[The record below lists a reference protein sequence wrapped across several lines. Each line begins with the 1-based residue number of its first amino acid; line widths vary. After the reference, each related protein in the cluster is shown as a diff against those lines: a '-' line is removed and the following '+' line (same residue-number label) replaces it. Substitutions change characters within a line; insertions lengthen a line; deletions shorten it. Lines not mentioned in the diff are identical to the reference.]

1 MTKATVGAIWTGTIA
16 LVVIAAAL
24 VLMLLVDFDVV
35 ALPATA
41 DHEVASV
48 VRGLDGIESA
58 VNHLRGG
65 FAGLGGGSLSSLE
78 ERLQG
83 ICNVLQGASTGGR
96 C

>member
-35 ALPATA
+35 ALPATG
-41 DHEVASV
+41 DRETTRV
-48 VRGLDGIESA
+48 VKGLSGIESA

-65 FAGLGGGSLSSLE
+65 FAGLGGGSLASVE
-78 ERLQG
+78 ERLQS
-83 ICNVLQGASTGGR
+83 ICDVLQGGTTGGQ

>member
-41 DHEVASV
+41 DQEVASV
-48 VRGLDGIESA
+48 VRGLNGIESA

-65 FAGLGGGSLSSLE
+65 FAGLGGGSLSSIDE
-78 ERLQG
+78 SLQS
-83 ICNVLQGASTGGR
+83 ICNVLQGGNTGGQ